1 MMRAS
6 YGGWAMEQFCSKIW
20 SGQFP
25 RFGQEEFFDKTFET
39 FKSIS
44 DR

>member
-1 MMRAS
+1 
-6 YGGWAMEQFCSKIW
+6 MEDGQWNNFAPKF
-20 SGQFP
+20 GQFP